1 MCIITVAAYKFP
13 ASTTGG
19 QLLGRSN
26 LALCHE
32 LRLVCTLWNHQATFF
47 HALPLAVHN
56 DARLDTKN
64 LGSIIFATDQI
75 EAKILINIHVP
86 DDLNPLCYLREI
98 RRAKSPLL

>member
-1 MCIITVAAYKFP
+1 MCIITVAACKFP
-13 ASTTGG
+13 ASTIGG

-32 LRLVCTLWNHQATFF
+32 LRLVCTLWIHQATFF
-47 HALPLAVHN
+47 HALPLAAHN
-56 DARLDTKN
+56 NARLGTKN
-64 LGSIIFATDQI
+64 PGSIFAKDQI
-75 EAKILINIHVP
+75 EAKILIKIHVA